1 VQNKNDTPISLSPLT
16 FTLSSRMPNSFPPI
30 ARPDA
35 RVLILGSMPGVA
47 SLNAF
52 EYYKHPRNAF
62 WFIMGELYG
71 AHRTLPYLE
80 RLEKLQ
86 DAGIALWDVLE
97 SCEREGSLDSDIIP
111 ESIVV
116 NDIPRLIKTLPSL
129 ELIATNGGTA
139 SQLFKR
145 YVKRPPHIRWVQL
158 PSSSP
163 ANARVTMQDKLMA
176 WSELLHL
183 DSEHKRSSR
192 LVQNE

>member
-1 VQNKNDTPISLSPLT
+1 
-16 FTLSSRMPNSFPPI
+16 MPNSFPPI

-35 RVLILGSMPGVA
+35 RVLILGSMPGLA
-47 SLNAF
+47 SLTAF

-71 AHRTLPYLE
+71 ASRALPYLE

-86 DAGIALWDVLE
+86 DAGVALWDVLE
-97 SCEREGSLDSDIIP
+97 SCEREGSLDSDIIL

-116 NDIPRLIKTLPSL
+116 NDIPGLIKTLPNL

-139 SQLFKR
+139 SQLFKH
-145 YVKRPPHIRWVQL
+145 YVKYPPQIRWVQL

-163 ANARVTMQDKLMA
+163 ANARVTAEQKFQA
-176 WSELLHL
+176 WSELLRL
-183 DSEHKRSSR
+183 GARENIQKNSR
-192 LVQNE
+192 